1 MSLYSAI
8 EPFLLSFIP
17 LFIAIG
23 ALDFLPIVLDLTA
36 GQKEKDRRRLIRD
49 STLAAA
55 IILVGFLF
63 AGKGVLLLM
72 GVTVADF
79 MVAGGLLLLILSI
92 KALLVETKPERKG
105 ASAKGDSIV
114 PLATPLIAGPAA
126 MTTTLILLDSYGMLV
141 TLTSI
146 VLNCAVVWLIFSQ
159 AGRLKAWMG
168 ERALQGVTKVSYILL
183 ASIAVM
189 MVRRGITQL
198 P

>member
-1 MSLYSAI
+1 MPLYSTL
-8 EPFLLSFIP
+8 EPFVLSFIP

-23 ALDFLPIVLDLTA
+23 ALDFLPIVLDLTH
-36 GQKEKDRRRLIRD
+36 GLKERERRRVVRD
-49 STLAAA
+49 STLAAG
-55 IILVGFLF
+55 IILVAFLF

-92 KALLVETKPERKG
+92 KSLLSDDEGRKR
-105 ASAKGDSIV
+105 AVAGDSIV

-126 MTTTLILLDSYGMLV
+126 LTTTLILVDSYGVGV
-141 TLTSI
+141 TLVSI
-146 VLNCAVVWLIFSQ
+146 VLNCVAAWLIFNQ
-159 AGRLKAWMG
+159 ASRIRRWLG

>member
-1 MSLYSAI
+1 MPFYSAL
-8 EPFLLSFIP
+8 EPYLLAFIP

-23 ALDFLPIVLDLTA
+23 ALDFLPIVLDLSH
-36 GQKEKDRRRLIRD
+36 GLKERERQRLVRD
-49 STLAAA
+49 STLAAG
-55 IILVGFLF
+55 IILVAFLF

-79 MVAGGLLLLILSI
+79 MVAGGLLLLVLSL
-92 KALLVETKPERKG
+92 KSLLSDERKR
-105 ASAKGDSIV
+105 AAKGDSIV

-126 MTTTLILLDSYGMLV
+126 LTTTLILVDSYGVTVTLVSILLNCLV
-141 TLTSI
+141 TWAL
-146 VLNCAVVWLIFSQ
+146 FSQ
-159 AGRLKAWMG
+159 ATRIRQWLG

-189 MVRRGITQL
+189 MIRRGITQL